1 MCWQMG
7 VRGEMTLSGSGYGGR
22 RRRGPPITRRALVWV
37 VALIFILGA
46 AYISFRQAASL
57 ATTQVAEMRGDQE
70 LLERKLDDLGLQN
83 AGLQRALEDEQGRA
97 AALREKYELAI
108 PDAETEAMLDA
119 LRERRE
125 AGIDAERLTEVIAGA
140 QNEWTCPIEAETKRF
155 VIQTPVNNG
164 ANDQAAFA
172 NGTVTVT
179 GTGISVL
186 SADGLPEAWFNAGE
200 PVTLTF
206 TRIGGESTDVTGV
219 LPLHHS
225 LLFGAEIHRFSIIQ
239 ADTLSFVAVTGQVCA
254 FP

>member
-1 MCWQMG
+1 
-7 VRGEMTLSGSGYGGR
+7 MTLSGNGYGGR
-22 RRRGPPITRRALVWV
+22 RRRGPPITRRVMVWV
-37 VALIFILGA
+37 IAMGFILGA

-57 ATTQVAEMRGDQE
+57 ATTQVAEMRMDQE
-70 LLERKLDDLGLQN
+70 LVEREIEDMALKN
-83 AGLQRALEDEQGRA
+83 AGLQTALEDEQGRA
-97 AALREKYELAI
+97 AGLREKYDLAI

-125 AGIDAERLTEVIAGA
+125 AGIAADRLTEVIAGA
-140 QNEWTCPIEAETKRF
+140 QNEWTCPTEPETKRF
-155 VIQTPVNNG
+155 VIQTPVNDG
-164 ANDQAAFA
+164 ANEQAAFA

-186 SADGLPEAWFNAGE
+186 SDGGLPEAWFNAGE

-206 TRIGGESTDVTGV
+206 TRIGGESTDVTGI

-225 LLFGAEIHRFSIIQ
+225 LVFGAEIHRFTVIKG
-239 ADTLSFVAVTGQVCA
+239 DTLSFVAVTGQVCT

>member
-1 MCWQMG
+1 
-7 VRGEMTLSGSGYGGR
+7 MTLNGYGGR
-22 RRRGPPITRRALVWV
+22 RRRGPPTTRRVLVWV
-37 VALIFILGA
+37 VALVVILAA

-57 ATTQVAEMRGDQE
+57 ATRQVAEMRVDQE
-70 LLERKLDDLGLQN
+70 LLERELEDMTLKN
-83 AGLQRALEDEQGRA
+83 AGLQTALEDEQGRA
-97 AALREKYELAI
+97 AAMREKYELVI

-125 AGIDAERLTEVIAGA
+125 AGIAAERLTEVIAGA
-140 QNEWTCPIEAETKRF
+140 QNDWTCPTDSETKRF
-155 VIQTPVNNG
+155 VIQTPVNDG

-179 GTGISVL
+179 GTGVSVL
-186 SADGLPEAWFNAGE
+186 SAGGLPEAWFNAGE

-206 TRIGGESTDVTGV
+206 TRIGGESTDLTGV

-225 LLFGAEIHRFSIIQ
+225 LVFGAEIHRFSIIET
-239 ADTLSFVAVTGQVCA
+239 DTLSFVAVTGQVCA

>member
-1 MCWQMG
+1 
-7 VRGEMTLSGSGYGGR
+7 VV
-22 RRRGPPITRRALVWV
+22 AWV
-37 VALIFILGA
+37 VALGFILGA

-57 ATTQVAEMRGDQE
+57 ATAQVAEMRVDQE
-70 LLERKLDDLGLQN
+70 LLERELNDMALKN
-83 AGLQRALEDEQGRA
+83 AGLQTALEDEQGRA
-97 AALREKYELAI
+97 AAMREKYELAI

-125 AGIDAERLTEVIAGA
+125 AGVAAERLTEVIAGA
-140 QNEWTCPIEAETKRF
+140 QNEWACPTEPETRRF
-155 VIQTPVNNG
+155 VIQTPVNDG

-179 GTGISVL
+179 GTGVSVL
-186 SADGLPEAWFNAGE
+186 SEGGLPEAWFNAGK

-225 LLFGAEIHRFSIIQ
+225 LVFGAEVHRFSIIK
-239 ADTLSFVAVTGQVCA
+239 AETLSYVAVTGQVCV

>member
-1 MCWQMG
+1 
-7 VRGEMTLSGSGYGGR
+7 MTLNGYGGR
-22 RRRGPPITRRALVWV
+22 RRRGPPTTRRVLVWV
-37 VALIFILGA
+37 VALGVILGA

-57 ATTQVAEMRGDQE
+57 ATSQVAEMRVDQE
-70 LLERKLDDLGLQN
+70 LLERELEDMTLKNSGLQT
-83 AGLQRALEDEQGRA
+83 ALEDEQGRA
-97 AALREKYELAI
+97 AAMREKYELAI

-125 AGIDAERLTEVIAGA
+125 AGIAAERLTEVIAGA
-140 QNEWTCPIEAETKRF
+140 QNDWTCPTDPETKRF
-155 VIQTPVNNG
+155 VIQTPVNDG

-186 SADGLPEAWFNAGE
+186 SAGGLPEAWFNAGE

-225 LLFGAEIHRFSIIQ
+225 LVFGAEIHRFSIIET
-239 ADTLSFVAVTGQVCA
+239 DTLSFVAVTGQVCA